1 MAKILI
7 DPTEYRAFLKRYIKD
22 FYEIDAPMIAG
33 AVERCLLKLET
44 QPTVEVVRCK
54 GCYFSK
60 YFEES
65 GTRICRAQKGLCRTV
80 EDDEFCSYGE
90 RRDDGT

>member
-44 QPTVEVVRCK
+44 QPFVDAVEVVRCK
-54 GCYFSK
+54 DCIYNENGSCSFSK
-60 YFEES
+60 YVDPS
-65 GTRICRAQKGLCRTV
+65 NYQP
-80 EDDEFCSYGE
+80 DWFCADGE
-90 RRDDGT
+90 RKGDGNG